1 MERGTGHV
9 QGNHTVRPGHVRD
22 QARRHGARQ
31 GRADRQRDARR
42 GGRPDRQR
50 RQIREKRWAQGVP
63 GRPLRAQVHRQGRQA
78 RTQGAQAQ
86 GRPVRVGGDRTLPA
100 AGAERRGVV
109 DRHVSGRRQHA
120 PRGRHQSAA
129 VGRADA
135 LADALRQAQEGVRPD
150 RRMAQPAAWGR
161 VPVRVHG
168 RCAATGAHG
177 AGRSRT

>member
-42 GGRPDRQR
+42 GGRPNRQR
-50 RQIREKRWAQGVP
+50 RQIREKRWTQGVP

-109 DRHVSGRRQHA
+109 DRHVPGRRQHA
-120 PRGRHQSAA
+120 PRGRHQPPA

-150 RRMAQPAAWGR
+150 RRMAQPVAWGASTR
-161 VPVRVHG
+161 TCSWTVCG
-168 RCAATGAHG
+168 TSAHG

>member
-42 GGRPDRQR
+42 GGRPNRQR
-50 RQIREKRWAQGVP
+50 RQIREKRWTQGVP

-78 RTQGAQAQ
+78 RTQGAQAE
-86 GRPVRVGGDRTLPA
+86 GRGLRVGGHRTLPA
-100 AGAERRGVV
+100 SRAERRGGA
-109 DRHVSGRRQHA
+109 DRHVPGRRQHA
-120 PRGRHQSAA
+120 SGRRHQPPA

-135 LADALRQAQEGVRPD
+135 PADALRQAQEGVRPD
-150 RRMAQPAAWGR
+150 RRMAQPAAGGASTRTCSWTVCG
-161 VPVRVHG
+161 
-168 RCAATGAHG
+168 TSAHG

>member
-42 GGRPDRQR
+42 GGRPNRQR
-50 RQIREKRWAQGVP
+50 RQIREKRWTQGVP

-109 DRHVSGRRQHA
+109 DRHVPGRRQHA
-120 PRGRHQSAA
+120 PRGRHQPPA
-129 VGRADA
+129 VGGRMPSQTLSDK
-135 LADALRQAQEGVRPD
+135 LRKVYDQIDEWRNRSLGGEYPYVFMDGV
-150 RRMAQPAAWGR
+150 
-161 VPVRVHG
+161 
-168 RCAATGAHG
+168 
-177 AGRSRT
+177 